1 MDATLT
7 PLSLDEPFRFRC
19 AKTVPCYNACCQDLN
34 QFLTPYDIIR
44 LKNHFKMSSGDF
56 LRRYCSQ
63 HSGPESGLPIV
74 TLKPK
79 GHPRSICPF
88 VTPSGCKVYVA
99 RPSSC
104 RIYPVVRAISKSRET
119 GEISQRFM
127 LLKEPHCLGFCE
139 DKEQTL
145 RQWIEQ
151 QGIAVYNEFND
162 RLMEIISLKNRLMP
176 GPLDNK
182 SRNIF
187 HLALYDLDNFRSQIF
202 EKILPADMKIDRT
215 EMEKAQTD
223 DAALL
228 KIGIQWVI
236 WELFRK

>member
-1 MDATLT
+1 
-7 PLSLDEPFRFRC
+7 
-19 AKTVPCYNACCQDLN
+19 
-34 QFLTPYDIIR
+34 
-44 LKNHFKMSSGDF
+44 MSSGDF

-74 TLKPK
+74 TLKPQ
-79 GHPRSICPF
+79 GHPGSICPF
-88 VTPSGCKVYVA
+88 VTPSGCKVYDA

-104 RIYPVVRAISKSRET
+104 RIYPLVRVISKSRET
-119 GEISQRFM
+119 GEINQRFM
-127 LLKEPHCLGFCE
+127 VLKEPHCLGFCE
-139 DKEQTL
+139 DKEQTV

-151 QGIAVYNEFND
+151 QGIGVYNEFND
-162 RLMEIISLKNRLMP
+162 RLMEIISLKKRLMP
-176 GPLDNK
+176 DPLDNK

-202 EKILPADMKIDRT
+202 EKNLPADMKIDRT

-228 KIGIQWVI
+228 IIGIQWVI
-236 WELFRK
+236 RELFHT